1 MQRRVPC
8 GAQILEEALKTGF
21 SLDSKAPE
29 GNERQEVSFAACSS
43 NKQGQLQAE
52 SQLNSRA
59 SKVAWQNET
68 FRLTFESWA
77 TVSHALLLRFLACA

>member
-29 GNERQEVSFAACSS
+29 GNERQEVSFAACPTSKAS
-43 NKQGQLQAE
+43 YRP
-52 SQLNSRA
+52 SR
-59 SKVAWQNET
+59 N
-68 FRLTFESWA
+68 
-77 TVSHALLLRFLACA
+77 

>member
-8 GAQILEEALKTGF
+8 GAQIVLKAGY

-29 GNERQEVSFAACSS
+29 GNEKQEVSFAACSS

-52 SQLNSRA
+52 LQLNSRA
-59 SKVAWQNET
+59 SKVAWQIQT

-77 TVSHALLLRFLACA
+77 TVSHAL